1 MHDIFAA
8 LFLTILGFVLIELVR
23 PGSISSAIN
32 IFLLFGLSAGWSL
45 VLVFANGEFSYRRL
59 RSLLILAA
67 WLIGV
72 TIMIISATAPLEQV
86 IVGAIS
92 FAVLLIFAQRT
103 SPAVA
108 GRYGVSPPQSMG
120 RP

>member
-8 LFLTILGFVLIELVR
+8 LFLTMLSFVLIELVR

-32 IFLLFGLSAGWSL
+32 IFMLFGLSAGWSL
-45 VLVFANGEFSYRRL
+45 VLVFANGDFSHRL
-59 RSLLILAA
+59 PRSLLILAA

-92 FAVLLIFAQRT
+92 FAVLLIF
-103 SPAVA
+103 VFIL
-108 GRYGVSPPQSMG
+108 
-120 RP
+120 